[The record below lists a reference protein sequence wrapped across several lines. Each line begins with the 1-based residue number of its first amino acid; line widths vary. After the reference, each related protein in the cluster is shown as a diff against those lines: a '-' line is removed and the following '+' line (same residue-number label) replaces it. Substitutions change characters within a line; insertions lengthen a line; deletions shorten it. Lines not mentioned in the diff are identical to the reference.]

1 MQKHLNRCHYLFHFL
16 YRSQTKTSILQ
27 ISISMQEI
35 ARVCWEFLQLSWKI
49 SFVLFKVLLPAGMD
63 ASEMHLW
70 DVSCSVSETPQR
82 EMMCKSLRH
91 LPGECL
97 EMSPQRRLWDLSGFL
112 RDVFEL
118 HMRMQFLVFKLSHI
132 LATCS
137 STYEFLNILSNWY

>member
-70 DVSCSVSETPQR
+70 DVSCSVSETSQR

-97 EMSPQRRLWDLSGFL
+97 EMSPQRRLWVAYEDAILGLQTKPYFGYLFIYL
-112 RDVFEL
+112 R
-118 HMRMQFLVFKLSHI
+118 VFKHFVKL
-132 LATCS
+132 
-137 STYEFLNILSNWY
+137 ILSCLEFGLN